1 MMNMTPLPLTCRKCG
16 QQINVD
22 PSYSYT
28 GILGGENEGTYHNHC
43 APAGAEG
50 RDRSMSKWKLV
61 PVEPTDA
68 MINAA
73 EAAHANSEFARQTDG
88 QVYGSIYRA
97 MLAAATAEA
106 GNAIEDRNV
115 WKRVVPP
122 EEVGAEPDA
131 ERVLSRAAQDVL
143 AERRRQISAEG
154 WTPEHDDQHDDEALA
169 HAAACYAA
177 GNKLL
182 HWHDGGDVWP
192 WRWEWKP
199 KDDRRNLVRAAALLL
214 AEIERRDRLTP
225 GEKA

>member
-1 MMNMTPLPLTCRKCG
+1 
-16 QQINVD
+16 
-22 PSYSYT
+22 
-28 GILGGENEGTYHNHC
+28 
-43 APAGAEG
+43 
-50 RDRSMSKWKLV
+50 MSEWKWV

-131 ERVLSRAAQDVL
+131 ERQFPMQDGPPIPWSLARAIYAGYVALFGCEQSLERIAERQGFGWSEVPFLYGRPQSRAAID
-143 AERRRQISAEG
+143 
-154 WTPEHDDQHDDEALA
+154 
-169 HAAACYAA
+169 AAMGRTKC
-177 GNKLL
+177 
-182 HWHDGGDVWP
+182 
-192 WRWEWKP
+192 
-199 KDDRRNLVRAAALLL
+199 
-214 AEIERRDRLTP
+214 
-225 GEKA
+225 